1 MLVASSISCVS
12 LGLSK
17 GASSILSSFLVCI
30 VLNFVVLASNLVLW
44 GGALEMRSGIVN
56 DLPKN

>member
-17 GASSILSSFLVCI
+17 GASFILSSFFVCI
-30 VLNFVVLASNLVLW
+30 VLNFVVLASNLVL
-44 GGALEMRSGIVN
+44 
-56 DLPKN
+56 